1 MKNKYLLFLFILT
14 VNISELFQKKI
25 TTTLLSQEKVSSEN
39 CNDITLSPNSENVK
53 FIGRFYI
60 KDKITWLVLSGSAI
74 EFYLTGKSAEVI
86 LAGESNAIYFA
97 EDQRARYAIY
107 IDDNKIFDT
116 TMGELEK
123 TIKLF
128 ENEEEKEIKVRI
140 ILLSEGS
147 HGGIGVKN
155 ININTCSSTEKVIRP
170 SEYKKLRI
178 EYIGDSITCAYGIEC
193 KSTSEPFQTTTENFE
208 LTYAFLSAKELD
220 ADYSGVCY
228 SGSGVVGGGNQMPQ
242 HYTKTNAFTS
252 YNEEWDF
259 TKFPNDVV
267 VINLGTNDSGYQAES
282 KHDEYIQEYTKFLGL
297 IREKNPNAYII
308 CTLGMMG
315 CEGLFPLIEKAI
327 SLFGDKKVFSFFLP
341 NQNPEDGIGSQYH
354 PNWVTHAKDAK
365 IVAENIRKILGIK

>member
-107 IDDNKIFDT
+107 IDDNKILDT

-228 SGSGVVGGGNQMPQ
+228 SGIGVAQQNGMLQQ
-242 HYTKTNAFTS
+242 YTKTT

-365 IVAENIRKILGIK
+365 IVAQKIREILGIQ

>member
-1 MKNKYLLFLFILT
+1 MKNGYLFFLLILSA
-14 VNISELFQKKI
+14 NIGELFQKKI
-25 TTTLLSQEKVSSEN
+25 TTTLLSQDKVSSEN
-39 CNDITLSPNSENVK
+39 CKDITLSPNSENVK
-53 FIGRFYI
+53 YNGRFYV
-60 KDKITWLVLSGSAI
+60 KDEVTWLAFSGSAI

-107 IDDNKIFDT
+107 IDNNKILDT

-123 TIKLF
+123 TVKLF
-128 ENEEEKEIKVRI
+128 ENEEEKEVKVRI
-140 ILLSEGS
+140 ILLSEAS

-155 ININTCSSTEKVIRP
+155 INVNTCSNSERVIRP

-178 EYIGDSITCAYGIEC
+178 EYLGDSITCAYGVEC
-193 KSTSEPFQTTTENFE
+193 KSPSEPFQTTTENFE
-208 LTYAFLSAKELD
+208 LSYAFLSAKELD

-228 SGSGVVGGGNQMPQ
+228 SGIGVGGGQNAMPQ
-242 HYTKTNAFTS
+242 QYTKVS

-267 VINLGTNDSGYQAES
+267 VINLGTNDGGYQAES

-315 CEGLFPLIEKAI
+315 GEGLYPLIEKSI
-327 SLFGDKKVFSFFLP
+327 TLFGDEKVFSFFLP
-341 NQNPEDGIGSQYH
+341 NQDPEDGIGSQYH

-365 IVAENIRKILGIK
+365 IVAQKIREILGIQ